1 MYLKSA
7 GVQRTIHAEDDVQSE
22 EIPDKPVVTEPEIVP
37 VKKGGPAVVPKSEI
51 KPVKKEEPAVVVT
64 EPETAK
70 VKPAVVVAEPE
81 TIKVKPADVAEP
93 EAAKEKPAAVKQ
105 EAPEGAKPMR
115 PSRRSKLEPAP
126 SETDTPHDN
135 EKDGK
140 VITTTG
146 DSDNKA
152 KPSLAATGKKNMDK
166 ELEETEEEMRAV
178 LENLKNKKSK
188 NPFSQDNESVSYL
201 ICFVLIILYSM
212 MEVFRSKAL
221 L

>member
-22 EIPDKPVVTEPEIVP
+22 EIPDTPVVPEPEIVP
-37 VKKGGPAVVPKSEI
+37 VKKGGPAAVPKSEI
-51 KPVKKEEPAVVVT
+51 KPVKKEEPAVVV
-64 EPETAK
+64 
-70 VKPAVVVAEPE
+70 AEPE
-81 TIKVKPADVAEP
+81 TIKVKPADVVAEP
-93 EAAKEKPAAVKQ
+93 ETVKEKPAVVKQ

-201 ICFVLIILYSM
+201 ICFVLIILYRM